1 MLIGGNAYISRVFLL
16 LGFDYVVAGGQE
28 GELRDD
34 RLEIS
39 TTRNEAA
46 TLRCLDVAKKRS
58 GRKS

>member
-34 RLEIS
+34 RLEVS
-39 TTRNEAA
+39 TRNEAA